1 MQSPA
6 DVTLFDKY
14 GGVATVRELVREFY
28 ERLHAKPTLRRY
40 FEGLPKERVIKHQI
54 DLITFAMGKPP
65 PDLDVQRLAESH
77 HRLDIT
83 PTAYEDTIG
92 ILRQVLLEA
101 HVEGRDI
108 ALMLSRLDA
117 HRHRIVRNATAPARA
132 FNPDHVDELTGLG
145 NQVAMDAV
153 LVDECRRFHESGKAF
168 SLALCRLTA
177 RVGEALPVD
186 QRSLDL
192 LARNFAG
199 ALARIT
205 RGSDDVFR
213 LNDGLFSVALRAT
226 DAERAMIAVK
236 RLRNTLA
243 RDAFLIGATRRGIDL
258 EIGVATASDSCLH
271 PDALIDAARQA
282 LERASAS
289 GTQKVQMAAEA
300 LTGPSSVVR
309 IGRL

>member
-1 MQSPA
+1 MQTPA
-6 DVTLFDKY
+6 AVTLFDKY
-14 GGVATVRELVREFY
+14 GGVATVRELVREFH
-28 ERLHAKPTLRRY
+28 ERVHAKPTLRRH
-40 FEGLPKERVIKHQI
+40 FEGLEKDKVVKHQI

-65 PDLDVQRLAESH
+65 PDLDVQGLAESH

-92 ILRQVLLEA
+92 ILRQVLLQA

-117 HRHRIVRNATAPARA
+117 HRHRIVRNATAPARD

-153 LVDECRRFHESGKAF
+153 LGHECRRFLDTGKVF
-168 SLALCRLTA
+168 SLALCRLSA
-177 RVGEALPVD
+177 RVGEALPTD

-199 ALARIT
+199 AIARIT
-205 RGSDDVFR
+205 RGSDEVFR
-213 LNDGLFSVALRAT
+213 LRDGLFSVALRAT
-226 DAERAMIAVK
+226 DAERAMVAVK

-243 RDAFLIGATRRGIDL
+243 RDAFLIGATRHGIDL
-258 EIGVATASDSCLH
+258 AIGVATASDARAQ
-271 PDALIDAARQA
+271 PDTLVEAARQA
-282 LERASAS
+282 LERAAAS
-289 GTQKVQMAAEA
+289 GTQKVQMA
-300 LTGPSSVVR
+300 G
-309 IGRL
+309 

>member
-1 MQSPA
+1 MQTPA
-6 DVTLFDKY
+6 AATLFDKY
-14 GGVATVRELVREFY
+14 GGVSTVRKLVREFH
-28 ERLHAKPTLRRY
+28 ERLYAKPTLRRY
-40 FEGLPKERVIKHQI
+40 FDGVPKDRVVRHQI
-54 DLITFAMGKPP
+54 DLLTFAMGKPP
-65 PDLDVQRLAESH
+65 PDLDVQRLPESH

-101 HVEGRDI
+101 QVEGRDI

-117 HRHRIVRNATAPARA
+117 HRHRIVRSATAPARE

-153 LVDECRRFHESGKAF
+153 LGHECRRFLDTGNVF

-177 RVGEALPVD
+177 RVGEALPTD

-199 ALARIT
+199 AIARIT
-205 RGSDDVFR
+205 RGSDEVFR
-213 LNDGLFSVALRAT
+213 LGDGLFSVALRAT
-226 DAERAMIAVK
+226 DAERAMVALK

-243 RDAFLIGATRRGIDL
+243 RDAFLIGATRHGIDL
-258 EIGVATASDSCLH
+258 AIGVATASDARAQ
-271 PDALIDAARQA
+271 PDALVEAARQA
-282 LERASAS
+282 LERAAAS
-289 GTQKVQMAAEA
+289 GTQKVQMAA
-300 LTGPSSVVR
+300 
-309 IGRL
+309 

>member
-1 MQSPA
+1 MTLHFMQSPA
-6 DVTLFDKY
+6 APTLFDKY
-14 GGVATVRELVREFY
+14 GGVATVRELVRDFY

-40 FEGLPKERVIKHQI
+40 FEGLPKDRVVKHQI

-65 PDLDVQRLAESH
+65 HDLEVQRLSEAH
-77 HRLDIT
+77 HPREIT

-101 HVEGRDI
+101 NVEGRDI

-117 HRHRIVRNATAPARA
+117 HRHRIVRHTTAPARE
-132 FNPDHVDELTGLG
+132 FNPDHVDALTGLG

-153 LVDECRRFHESGKAF
+153 LGDECRRFIESGKAF

-177 RVGEALPVD
+177 RVGEALPMD

-205 RGSDDVFR
+205 RGSDEVFR
-213 LNDGLFSVALRAT
+213 LDDGLFSIALRAT
-226 DAERAMIAVK
+226 DTERALVAVK

-258 EIGVATASDSCLH
+258 AIGVATASDARSQ
-271 PDALIDAARQA
+271 PDALVDAARQA
-282 LERASAS
+282 LEKANTS
-289 GTQKVQMAAEA
+289 GTQKVQMA
-300 LTGPSSVVR
+300 G
-309 IGRL
+309 